1 MKSIKKG
8 ELVKAMQQIL
18 LEYKNTS
25 HTTRLN
31 ECGLCKLFYI
41 EDINDIF
48 HECASCPMNIF
59 TGKQIYPCKSRKCEP
74 IDCKWESYYLGTKK
88 LPAVIEFYEEA
99 IKVIKTM
106 TSRQMNKANAFKFLI
121 DIDNNVAKKYKLCK

>member
-1 MKSIKKG
+1 MRPIKKR
-8 ELVKAMQQIL
+8 ELLKAMKQIL

-31 ECGLCKLFYI
+31 ECGLCKMFYQDADDLFPQ
-41 EDINDIF
+41 
-48 HECASCPMNIF
+48 CTACPMNVF
-59 TGKQIYPCKSRKCEP
+59 EGKLSPYPCKHRKCEP

-88 LPAVIEFYEEA
+88 IPAVIEFYEEV
-99 IKVIKTM
+99 IKVVKTM

-121 DIDNNVAKKYKLCK
+121 NIDINIAKKYKLKQ